1 MVTEVV
7 AALVRRSDGRF
18 LIARR
23 PAHKARGGL
32 WEFVGGKVEPGESGE
47 AALVRECREEL
58 DISLRVGSVYAVVL
72 HEYPDLTVRLTL
84 YNASIAS
91 GEPKL
96 LEHSAIAWISPGEI
110 SNYEFCPADES
121 ILRRLIGEDNAMQ
134 ETYEFLKAVG
144 TYYLATVEDGQPRV
158 RPFGTVDLFEGK
170 LYIQTGKRKPTYA
183 QIKANPKIE
192 ICAFD
197 GNRWLRLAA
206 TAVEDDRVEA
216 RKHMLDA
223 YPSLRAM
230 YDENDG
236 NTVVFALTGV
246 TATFASFTAATE
258 VHTF

>member
-1 MVTEVV
+1 
-7 AALVRRSDGRF
+7 
-18 LIARR
+18 
-23 PAHKARGGL
+23 
-32 WEFVGGKVEPGESGE
+32 
-47 AALVRECREEL
+47 
-58 DISLRVGSVYAVVL
+58 
-72 HEYPDLTVRLTL
+72 
-84 YNASIAS
+84 
-91 GEPKL
+91 
-96 LEHSAIAWISPGEI
+96 
-110 SNYEFCPADES
+110 
-121 ILRRLIGEDNAMQ
+121 MQ

-170 LYIQTGKRKPTYA
+170 LYIQTGKCKPVYA
-183 QIKANPKIE
+183 QIKQNPKIE
-192 ICAFD
+192 LCAFD

-206 TAVEDDRVEA
+206 TAVEDDRAEA

-246 TATFASFTAATE
+246 TAAFASFTAATE